1 MSNLS
6 DSTYFVLRCIDE
18 QIDPLSDFLDAE
30 VELRV
35 NVDVTIGKPLVINL
49 LKERSGFYIESIHYN
64 NETNTSIGRIVYP
77 NTDSY
82 LVKFEWQQGYT
93 HEHVEYE
100 VKTIEFFQIVTPNV
114 VIIPIELIKKLS
126 NNFDLGKELRSLC

>member
-49 LKERSGFYIESIHYN
+49 LKERSGF
-64 NETNTSIGRIVYP
+64 
-77 NTDSY
+77 
-82 LVKFEWQQGYT
+82 
-93 HEHVEYE
+93 
-100 VKTIEFFQIVTPNV
+100 
-114 VIIPIELIKKLS
+114 
-126 NNFDLGKELRSLC
+126 